1 MIAEALQ
8 ARDEDEPT
16 GPPPGMELAK
26 AIGDAV
32 ADGLAK
38 NSPKKVSYG
47 AYLKRPTLNHPKGL
61 LSPKFTPGRT
71 YFQNGRLVTYDNVN
85 DTQVELLN
93 AITHSGR
100 YMDRRVEVIVR
111 DDGGDTQSVEIRYKT
126 ASLDDRMENKS
137 SFRNFTEL
145 VQNIVD
151 EQTVE
156 RADEEAQPKRVVR
169 ARPFGSGKNTI
180 AAEEAAGA

>member
-1 MIAEALQ
+1 MATKAKTTTSTTEDTTLNTPPSDLVTLSRAQLAEMIAEALQ

-32 ADGLAK
+32 AEGLAK

-93 AITHSGR
+93 AITLQMGPQVMLAIKVRMRTGLTLDAAVASINALE
-100 YMDRRVEVIVR
+100 RRIKAKFPEVTWI
-111 DDGGDTQSVEIRYKT
+111 
-126 ASLDDRMENKS
+126 
-137 SFRNFTEL
+137 FTEPD
-145 VQNIVD
+145 V
-151 EQTVE
+151 
-156 RADEEAQPKRVVR
+156 AD
-169 ARPFGSGKNTI
+169 
-180 AAEEAAGA
+180 